1 MLLGFPGGALAKLKV
16 KEPQKDDSRNCAV
29 PGEGQ
34 VLRVAGAVPHLRPQ
48 EWTQG
53 R

>member
-1 MLLGFPGGALAKLKV
+1 MLLGFPGGVSAKCKV

-34 VLRVAGAVPHLRPQ
+34 VLRMAGPVPHLGPQ
-48 EWTQG
+48 E
-53 R
+53 